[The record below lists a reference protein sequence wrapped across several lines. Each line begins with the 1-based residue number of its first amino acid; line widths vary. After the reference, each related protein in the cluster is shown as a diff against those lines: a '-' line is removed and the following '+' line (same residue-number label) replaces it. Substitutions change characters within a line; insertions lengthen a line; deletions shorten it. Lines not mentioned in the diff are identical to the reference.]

1 MLRFLY
7 LTNDIKVAK
16 VAGSE
21 GVDWIFVDMETL
33 GKEERQG
40 HLDSVKSHHTVDD
53 VRKLRTVVKPGGLLV
68 RVDPIHDG
76 SAKQIDEVIKAGADW
91 IMLPMWKSTEEVLT
105 FLNLINGR
113 CHTMLL
119 LETKKAEECLPQV
132 LRLHGIDRIHI
143 GLNDLHLSYGKKFM
157 FEVLADGTVERIC
170 KEIKKAKIPYGFG
183 GIGRI
188 GGGQLPA
195 DHILGEHIR
204 LGSSA
209 VILSRSFCDL
219 RTASISDAKAI
230 FSSGVHELQ
239 ERMKIWA
246 AADEAALEA
255 NRQQLC
261 REVEQIVF
269 GLERNH

>member
-7 LTNDIKVAK
+7 LTNDTEVAK
-16 VAGSE
+16 IAGLA

-33 GKEERQG
+33 GKEDRQG
-40 HLDSVKSHHTVDD
+40 HLDSVKSHHTVED
-53 VRKLRTVVKPGGLLV
+53 VRRLRTVVKPGGLLV

-76 SAKQIDEVIKAGADW
+76 SAQQIDQVIKAGADW
-91 IMLPMWKSTEEVLT
+91 IMLPMWKSLEDVST
-105 FLNLINGR
+105 FLNLVNNR

-119 LETKKAEECLPQV
+119 LETKEAEECLSQV
-132 LRLHGIDRIHI
+132 LRLPGIDRIHI

-157 FEVLADGTVERIC
+157 FEMLADGTVERIC
-170 KEIKKAKIPYGFG
+170 KEIQKTKVPYGFG

-219 RTASISDAKAI
+219 RTVNISDAKAI
-230 FSSGVHELQ
+230 FSGGVHDLQ

-261 REVEQIVF
+261 REVEQIVS